1 MHIVTR
7 VIPSL
12 AVMSTVGS
20 VFDSFSLWLFVA
32 CCYVSSIILMPLV
45 SAQQLAITQETAL
58 NCPPLIDYWPC
69 SCSLASTART
79 LSLNCKNQQLN
90 DTEADRILG
99 AFTSPLVSPLSVLD
113 LSNNLLTIVPRLISS
128 SSFPQLSYV
137 LMSANNIQSIGSDS
151 FSNFALLKFLDLSDN
166 QITNIQFGAFKGTIL
181 QFIHTIL
188 II

>member
-1 MHIVTR
+1 
-7 VIPSL
+7 
-12 AVMSTVGS
+12 MSTVGS

-58 NCPPLIDYWPC
+58 NCPHLIDYWPC

-188 II
+188 IIKVYFITY